1 MGDLNGFEL
10 MSRLVPALALV
21 ALLPI
26 GVWWLSKR
34 RRTLTPNAIHI
45 STRTALGRN
54 NWIAVVEVE
63 GRRFLVATGEKGTN
77 MLSELEP
84 APPVPAADQATNL
97 GEASGFN
104 SAFTDLESAE
114 GPRKGLIRRLQ
125 DRTLRQAQASRG
137 PQFEFDA

>member
-1 MGDLNGFEL
+1 MADLNGFEL

-21 ALLPI
+21 ALLPLA
-26 GVWWLSKR
+26 VWWLSKR
-34 RRTLTPNAIHI
+34 RKTLTPNAIRI

-84 APPVPAADQATNL
+84 APPEPVAETAANL
-97 GEASGFN
+97 DEADGFN
-104 SAFTDLESAE
+104 GAFTDYEGTE

-125 DRTLRQAQASRG
+125 DRTLRQAPASRG